1 MNGDDKKLAL
11 DYWQLWETRHNED
24 AVEHRQDVKDIKD
37 TLSVLPCLVH
47 IEKMNWIIW
56 AIRGS
61 YMFTALTVGWLSW
74 LILEHISKGV

>member
-11 DYWQLWETRHNED
+11 SYFEMWEKRHNED
-24 AVEHRQDVKDIKD
+24 AKEHRQDVKDIKESLD
-37 TLSVLPCLVH
+37 TLPCKVH
-47 IEKMNWIIW
+47 IEKMDWIIW

-61 YMFTALTVGWLSW
+61 YLFTALTVGWLSW